1 MCPPGSKAWTTCQ
14 STGSEF
20 PKTISPQPHL
30 HSVSKLLIETVQSFV
45 TSHTLPTQVYR
56 GSFLLWDP
64 KNDAHFGKTS
74 IFDDKCVLLVKL
86 VHWKIKSSKN
96 EISDLKIQMSNTN
109 NSFPAKLDLSI
120 FVREFVR
127 DVNPKQS
134 SILHPPFEP
143 LGAQAGK
150 LQWHALPGT
159 RSVYRRYFSSNH
171 LTWMWEGQPHMTG
184 GLLIKRPSWLSCMK
198 NCSSVQAFQPILQEP
213 AETPGKCK
221 PKPVPPNAEAEEEA
235 YTWWVVMQYGLR

>member
-1 MCPPGSKAWTTCQ
+1 MQVRVAKMHVSTRQQ
-14 STGSEF
+14 SLNHMPIYRF
-20 PKTISPQPHL
+20 WIPNTISPQPHL

-45 TSHTLPTQVYR
+45 TSHTLPTQVYQ

-64 KNDAHFGKTS
+64 KNDAN
-74 IFDDKCVLLVKL
+74 CVLLVKL

-96 EISDLKIQMSNTN
+96 KISDLKIKMSNTN

-127 DVNPKQS
+127 DAQA
-134 SILHPPFEP
+134 ILHPPFEP

-184 GLLIKRPSWLSCMK
+184 GLLIKRPSWLSWRTVCLFK
-198 NCSSVQAFQPILQEP
+198 HFNLLQEP

-235 YTWWVVMQYGLR
+235 YTWWIVMQYGLH